1 MSPGARAVS
10 VLGFLIAVVGLGVA
24 LALQDRY
31 LGIALLVV
39 GAFLLVLP
47 FSRPSI
53 DED

>member
-1 MSPGARAVS
+1 MSRAGRALS
-10 VLGFLIAVVGLGVA
+10 VVGLLIALLGVPIA
-24 LALQDRY
+24 LVLRDRY
-31 LGIALLVV
+31 LGLAFLVV